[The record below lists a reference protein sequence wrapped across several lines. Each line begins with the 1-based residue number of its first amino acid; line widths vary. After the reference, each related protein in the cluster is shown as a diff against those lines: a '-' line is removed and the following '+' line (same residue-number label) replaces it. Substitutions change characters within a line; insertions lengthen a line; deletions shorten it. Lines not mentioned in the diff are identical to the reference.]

1 MPATPA
7 ETSVADGA
15 SPRPRVAVAVC
26 TYNRH
31 EPLRALLE
39 ALAGNAARLGERA
52 AVGVVVVDDSTD
64 ANARPVAEAFR
75 GRFELGLEYR
85 HSGRQNIAL
94 ARNLALETALPLAD
108 WTAMTD
114 DDCVPVPEWLE
125 RLLEMQ
131 RATGADAVTGP
142 MLRRVPPGSP
152 AWLRD
157 EPFLAAAQDPSED
170 GAERGSAATH
180 NSMISNRWLAAHPQV
195 RFDPALGVTGG
206 EDVVFY
212 RGAHAHGL
220 RIRYAA
226 RAVVHEDEPPSRATL
241 AYQLRSFFW
250 LGERS
255 YETSVRSGVRPARM
269 LWHGLGSLLRALA
282 RPVGRLLRGQGPQLR
297 YGLALALRACGI
309 LAGPL
314 GLRVRHV

>member
-1 MPATPA
+1 MQDDPGT
-7 ETSVADGA
+7 
-15 SPRPRVAVAVC
+15 SPRDSEPEARDSVAVAVC

-39 ALAGNAARLGERA
+39 AVAVNAARLGARA
-52 AVGVVVVDDSTD
+52 AVGVVVVDDSQD
-64 ANARPVAEAFR
+64 ANARPVVEAFQ

-85 HSGRQNIAL
+85 HSGRQNISL
-94 ARNLALETALPLAD
+94 ARNLALETALPLAQ

-114 DDCVPVPEWLE
+114 DDCLPVPEWLE
-125 RLLEMQ
+125 RLLAMQ

-157 EPFLAAAQDPSED
+157 EPFLGAAQDPSED

-180 NSMISNRWLAAHPQV
+180 NSMISNRWLREHPEV

-212 RGAHAHGL
+212 RLAHSRGL

-226 RAVVHEDEPPSRATL
+226 QAVVHEDEPPARATL
-241 AYQLRSFFW
+241 GYQLRSFFW

-255 YETSVRSGVRPARM
+255 YETSVRSGVRPYRM

-282 RPVGRLLRGQGPQLR
+282 RPLGRLARGQAPQLR
-297 YGLALALRACGI
+297 YSLALALRACGI
-309 LAGPL
+309 LIGPL
-314 GLRVRHV
+314 GLRLRHV